1 MPVSNYIRWA
11 LSSTSALL
19 DLRLRSMLPSPL
31 LVRFLLSATC
41 AADDEPVVSY
51 VRKLKKPS
59 GCFPAEKVALG
70 AVTMVW

>member
-1 MPVSNYIRWA
+1 
-11 LSSTSALL
+11 
-19 DLRLRSMLPSPL
+19 MLPSPL